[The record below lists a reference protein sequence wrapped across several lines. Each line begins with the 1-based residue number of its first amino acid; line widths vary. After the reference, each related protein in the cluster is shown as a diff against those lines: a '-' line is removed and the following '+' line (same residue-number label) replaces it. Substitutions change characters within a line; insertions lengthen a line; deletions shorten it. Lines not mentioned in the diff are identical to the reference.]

1 MTKRAAR
8 IANVRRPLPKVSEE
22 MQQLSEFLRQE
33 LLTWPG
39 VTARPM
45 FGMTAVYRGNE
56 IFGALPRTRAMET
69 SRSVSFKLHR
79 QTREVAEALERDSR
93 IVQQEGTMVSWVS
106 MELESERDIPDA
118 LQWFGR
124 AYEQARGRRKA
135 S

>member
-1 MTKRAAR
+1 MSRQAAR
-8 IANVRRPLPKVSEE
+8 IAKRPSLPKVSEE

-45 FGMTAVYRGNE
+45 FGMTAVYRGDE

-69 SRSVSFKLHR
+69 NRSVSFKLHR
-79 QTREVAEALERDSR
+79 QTKQIAEALQRDSR
-93 IVQQEGTMVSWVS
+93 IVQQEGTMANWIS

-118 LQWFGR
+118 LEWFGL
-124 AYEQARGRRKA
+124 AYEQARRRRKV